1 MKTLP
6 LVLRMAAFAA
16 ALSCSPQLAR
26 ASTYYWDTT
35 TTGLWT
41 TGANWSNDATSG
53 GTTGTVPLATDTVVF
68 NQSSINGSEI
78 VQFSADATVGGIT
91 FSNTGT
97 TLLQSNNT
105 TTRTLTLGA
114 SGITVNSGAGA
125 VTMGDTTNA
134 LNVALSQSATTLT
147 LSGGSGLTLA
157 NAVTQTASASNVATT
172 VNGAGNTLTLGNY
185 NLGRSDLAGKTVTIN
200 GSANV
205 QITGTV
211 ADNST
216 TASNLVY
223 SGTGTLTLSGSNTY
237 TGTTTIGGGGT
248 VSIGGVS
255 GLGSAT
261 SAVAFTVGNGAAGKL
276 SYTGNSATFTRGF
289 SLSNASTIGQIDTT
303 TAGQTLTIATGNI
316 AFSVSSQTLVIG
328 GAGNTTISSN
338 ITGGGKLTKQDAGTL
353 LLSGANTYTGATTIN
368 GGTLAL
374 GATNALATGTAITL
388 GGGTLNLGG
397 FNPAAAFTTA
407 LTMTSGST
415 IDFGSHVT
423 GLTLKFGNSSAATWT
438 GTLSLLNFTVGTD
451 NLSFTSLSGLTVTQL
466 SQISLVGYTATGL
479 NASGNVQFSAVPEPG
494 VYALMFGALS
504 IGVAAVVR
512 RRRAV

>member
-6 LVLRMAAFAA
+6 LVLRTAAFAA
-16 ALSCSPQLAR
+16 AISCAPQAVR
-26 ASTYYWDTT
+26 AATYYWDTT
-35 TTGLWT
+35 TTGLWA

-53 GTTGTVPLATDTVVF
+53 GTTGVVPGSGDIAVL
-68 NQSSINGSEI
+68 NQSSVNGNET
-78 VQFSADATVGGIT
+78 VQFGADATVGGIT
-91 FSNTGT
+91 FANTGT
-97 TLLQSNNT
+97 TLLQSNSST
-105 TTRTLTLGA
+105 VRTLNLGA

-125 VTMGDTTNA
+125 VTIGDTTNI
-134 LNVALSQSATTLT
+134 LNVSLSQSATTFT
-147 LSGGSGLTLA
+147 LNGGSGLTLV
-157 NAVTQTASASNVATT
+157 NAVTQTSSASNIATT

-185 NLGRSDLAGKTVTIN
+185 NLANAGTGKTVTIN

-205 QITGTV
+205 QISGTV

-248 VSIGGVS
+248 VSIGGVG
-255 GLGSAT
+255 GLGNAT
-261 SAVAFTVGNGAAGKL
+261 SAVAFTVGNATAGKL
-276 SYTGNSATFTRGF
+276 SYTGNSTTFTRGF
-289 SLSNASTIGQIDTT
+289 SLSNANTIGQIDTT

-316 AFSVSSQTLVIG
+316 VFGVSSQTLIIG

-353 LLSGANTYTGATTIN
+353 LLTGANTYSGATTIN

-374 GATNALATGTAITL
+374 GATNALATNTAITL

-407 LTMTSGST
+407 LTVTSGST
-415 IDFGSHVT
+415 IDFGSHIT
-423 GLTLKFGNSSAATWT
+423 GMTLKFANSSAATWT
-438 GTLSLLNFTVGTD
+438 GTLSLLNFNVGTD
-451 NLSFTSLSGLTVTQL
+451 TLSFTSLSGLTVGQL
-466 SQISLVGYTATGL
+466 SQISLAGYTATGL
-479 NASGNVQFSAVPEPG
+479 NASGNVQFSAVPEPATSA
-494 VYALMFGALS
+494 ALGGLAALAL
-504 IGVAAVVR
+504 IAIR
-512 RRRAV
+512 RRRA